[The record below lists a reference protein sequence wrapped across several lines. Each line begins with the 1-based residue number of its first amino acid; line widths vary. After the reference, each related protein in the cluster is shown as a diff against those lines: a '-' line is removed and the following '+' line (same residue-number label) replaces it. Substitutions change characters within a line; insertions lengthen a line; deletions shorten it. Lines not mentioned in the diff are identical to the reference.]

1 MIETTHETT
10 DGAHS
15 SIIISNN
22 KASNDFSRMAEN
34 QSDHLNSF
42 SINSTNKKMNFKS
55 MINHNQ
61 EDAMN
66 NKKLNSTRIND
77 SEYHRTEYILA
88 NKARISENPRL
99 SHED

>member
-1 MIETTHETT
+1 
-10 DGAHS
+10 
-15 SIIISNN
+15 
-22 KASNDFSRMAEN
+22 
-34 QSDHLNSF
+34 
-42 SINSTNKKMNFKS
+42 
-55 MINHNQ
+55 
-61 EDAMN
+61 MN